1 MFLVPQKLPVRTT
14 LQKGITVSKKF
25 LFFLVEFGVW
35 SSQGLSVV
43 ATGSVIGHHLVFS
56 EGAAT

>member
-1 MFLVPQKLPVRTT
+1 MKCC
-14 LQKGITVSKKF
+14 

-35 SSQGLSVV
+35 SSQGLCVV
-43 ATGSVIGHHLVFS
+43 TTGPVIGFHLVFS